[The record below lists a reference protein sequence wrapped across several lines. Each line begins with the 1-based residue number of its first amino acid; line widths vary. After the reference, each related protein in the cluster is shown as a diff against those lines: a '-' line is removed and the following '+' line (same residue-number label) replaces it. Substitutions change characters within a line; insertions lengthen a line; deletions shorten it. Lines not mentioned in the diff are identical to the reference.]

1 MACTL
6 VESYLYAYPK
16 VGYARN
22 RSRTA
27 CFNEGF
33 LKQAILGSKKLAEE
47 RVDNLQAVDAPADL
61 AAPEGSAAVLRRRWL
76 PTLALLNLLRLL
88 KF

>member
-1 MACTL
+1 MAYTL
-6 VESYLYAYPK
+6 VESYLYACPK

-33 LKQAILGSKKLAEE
+33 LKQAILGSKQLAEE
-47 RVDNLQAVDAPADL
+47 QVDTRSCVYVHLNNSNCQPVSID
-61 AAPEGSAAVLRRRWL
+61 
-76 PTLALLNLLRLL
+76 TNLL
-88 KF
+88 